1 MEAFSF
7 QTVKIANNFNFEI
20 FFLWQVFHPD
30 QLQQHQQVRQP
41 PAPLLLSP
49 MEVSSPGSCYSLSDI
64 KTEELTEE
72 DMMRYGINM

>member
-1 MEAFSF
+1 MSLLG
-7 QTVKIANNFNFEI
+7 QNVKKNNNI
-20 FFLWQVFHPD
+20 DFLQMFIPD
-30 QLQQHQQVRQP
+30 QQQQQQRQP

-72 DMMRYGINM
+72 DMLR